1 MSRRQGF
8 VFNRGR
14 IASGGAPASGFPP
27 GGSLQV
33 AWSSPAAASTQPI
46 NSAVLLTGLTNTD
59 ADTVQVFSAYPT
71 DPIGY
76 ATVVNGVWS
85 LSWTPDLLAHGS
97 YTMSAIASR
106 GVSTVQADRALSVT
120 AVPQPGTWTAANG
133 AVWDAR
139 LVAESPGANAPTIV
153 PLEGSGNLV
162 PTNNPVVRVG
172 AGNRKAI
179 EFVTAS
185 SQYMAAACATP
196 NGVRQPWTFAVRGIA
211 SVGSARIGGFG
222 NSANALDYAELP
234 LNSGKV
240 PQVLTRAGTAGGGAQ
255 TGANFAFDFDVP
267 ALTNR
272 TLVFTSNGTQVFL
285 FYDVAG
291 VMVADASNPVALDTG
306 AFSLAV
312 NRVLIGA
319 RPVSTLAGYLTGQIQ
334 WLGVRATTSTL
345 SDAQA
350 IHDSLIASD
359 QAAPVGT
366 PFMFLGHSLIDGGS
380 SGGWRKPVVDYWA
393 ANSQVITSVGPYTG
407 GVFSNNAHNGQ
418 GGNNMAAMISQ
429 QITPYIGSGKA
440 YQPRACAIMC
450 WANDVDEVAV
460 STATLQTRYTNFLDA
475 LWTAGVSG
483 DAAFRI
489 IASNTCEPYDPA
501 QSASAAAR
509 ITDLN
514 AGLIAAIHDAF
525 DAAHPSNT
533 IIRWDAYNAIGGWS
547 SACYG
552 TDRVHPLPG
561 ASGYYKFA
569 NDATNGMI
577 QACTAYFA
585 SIG

>member
-1 MSRRQGF
+1 MRSRRPGER
-8 VFNRGR
+8 FNRGR
-14 IASGGAPASGFPP
+14 IAAGGATAGGFPP
-27 GGSLQV
+27 GGTLLV
-33 AWSSPAAASTQPI
+33 TWTSPADASTIPI
-46 NSAVLLTGLTNTD
+46 NSATLLTGLTNVD

-71 DPIGY
+71 DPIGS
-76 ATVVNGVWS
+76 ASVVNGVWS
-85 LSWTPDLLAHGS
+85 LSYTPDLLAHGS
-97 YTMSAIASR
+97 YTFTAEASR
-106 GVSTVQADRALSVT
+106 GVDTETADRSINVT
-120 AVPQPGTWTAANG
+120 AVPQPGTWATNNG
-133 AVWDAR
+133 AVWDFR
-139 LVAESPGANAPTIV
+139 FLTETPGTVAPTVTPI
-153 PLEGSGNLV
+153 EGSGNLV
-162 PTNNPVVRVG
+162 PTNGPVVRNG
-172 AGNRKAI
+172 IGNRNVI

-185 SQYMAAACATP
+185 SQYMAAANTTP
-196 NGVRQPWTFAVRGIA
+196 NGTRQPWTIAVRCLA

-222 NSANALDYAELP
+222 HSANALDYAEIT

-255 TGANFAFDFDVP
+255 TGSNFAFDFDVP
-267 ALTNR
+267 SLTSR
-272 TLVFTSNGTQVFL
+272 VLVFTSNGTQVYL
-285 FYDVAG
+285 YEESGG
-291 VMVADASNPVALDTG
+291 VMIADANNPIALDTG
-306 AFSLAV
+306 AFALAV

-334 WLGVRATTSTL
+334 WLGVRATFSTL

-350 IHDSLIASD
+350 IYSSLVASD

-380 SGGWRKPVVDYWA
+380 SGGWRKPIVDYWA
-393 ANSQVITSVGPYTG
+393 ANSQVITAVGPYTG

-440 YQPRACAIMC
+440 YQPRACAIMV
-450 WANDVDEVAV
+450 WANDVDDGNT
-460 STATLQTRYTNFLDA
+460 SATYITRYTNFLDA
-475 LWTAGVSG
+475 LHTAGVSG

-501 QSASAAAR
+501 QSASAGAR
-509 ITDLN
+509 ITELN
-514 AGLIAAIHDAF
+514 AGLIAGVHDAF
-525 DAAHPSNT
+525 DLAHPSNT
-533 IIRWDAYNAIGGWS
+533 IIRWDAYAAIGGWTS
-547 SACYG
+547 GSYG

-569 NDATNGMI
+569 NDATNGVI
-577 QACTAYFA
+577 QACAAYFA